1 MLCLGMISTKKGVES
16 IKVSLNDK
24 LATVTYLCNQT
35 SPYELAEQIED
46 MGFDTKV
53 RSVNG
58 KPASST
64 DERKKSP
71 GKASDKLLNGG
82 PAGDAQDLGHLDKCY
97 LSIKGMTCG
106 SCVAAIEKHCMKMYG
121 KYQLLVHAYT
131 AL

>member
-121 KYQLLVHAYT
+121 ELHLLVHAYT